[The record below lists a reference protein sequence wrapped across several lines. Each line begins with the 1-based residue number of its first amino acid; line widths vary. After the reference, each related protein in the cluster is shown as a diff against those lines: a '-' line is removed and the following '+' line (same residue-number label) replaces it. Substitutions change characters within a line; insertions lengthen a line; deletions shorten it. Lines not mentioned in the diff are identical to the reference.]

1 MMLAFPPVALPKKK
15 RNALLR
21 LIVALLA
28 VELFS
33 NTTAP
38 RSFRVM
44 VALAAEAMFANV
56 MEQLVVIVAL
66 PALLFWKKMMLPNVL
81 LLY

>member
-1 MMLAFPPVALPKKK
+1 
-15 RNALLR
+15 
-21 LIVALLA
+21 
-28 VELFS
+28 
-33 NTTAP
+33 
-38 RSFRVM
+38 M